1 MISVLE
7 EIEWKLKKLRELM
20 RKKDLKG
27 LILSRN
33 DNFSWITAGGRGW
46 VVRGRLVLAMNGL
59 L

>member
-20 RKKDLKG
+20 RKKDLEG

-46 VVRGRLVLAMNGL
+46 VVRGELVLAMNGL